1 MDDISF
7 QFNTIEAKKNV
18 DVALLIYDSDFFT
31 FLKLSSEKYYVI
43 DSFDKIT
50 SLIKDAN
57 YTFLDS
63 SITTFED
70 FLDFTK
76 LIDSGD
82 IARKIDFYNHL
93 ILDQLHYGHNIV
105 LVNCS
110 SSTSESNIQYAL
122 NERNIKLLA
131 YDPLKLTISDY
142 LKTLIINNK
151 TPIIFNCNRLNNTV
165 YETNYTEYNRITII
179 NISDL
184 YLRNFITTDFSY
196 LTYSCGGIKKIL
208 RYYSSRNI
216 GINEED
222 QIESKNYTC
231 VSLMSDAIGVFSR
244 SLNTNPW
251 LPPAGFAR
259 GKILNQDFATANNIE
274 VEQIIPNTPS
284 NLNDL
289 EIIYDRGVNLP
300 IKISGDAGIISYY
313 FNSDFS
319 GATMDQNPLKQSITY
334 ANLIFNVTSKIK
346 SILASSL
353 FEQNDDQLRNIIKSK
368 IQQYLI
374 SVKLN
379 QGIEEFSV
387 VCDSSNNT
395 IQDITNRKLTVDI
408 FIKPSQSINFVE
420 LSFTT

>member
-76 LIDSGD
+76 LIDRGD

-165 YETNYTEYNRITII
+165 YETNYTEY
-179 NISDL
+179 
-184 YLRNFITTDFSY
+184 
-196 LTYSCGGIKKIL
+196 
-208 RYYSSRNI
+208 
-216 GINEED
+216 
-222 QIESKNYTC
+222 
-231 VSLMSDAIGVFSR
+231 
-244 SLNTNPW
+244 
-251 LPPAGFAR
+251 
-259 GKILNQDFATANNIE
+259 NQDFATANNIE